1 MTAKCLIKQYLLYR
15 AWCQLHNSP
24 VGLQKEYTFTVCDFF
39 SWQSPLALQCVV
51 GSCVP
56 GCCSCSAP
64 AFRGAAFPADA
75 AVLGSRCSLLRAVWL
90 CLLQRPRSAS
100 VGSACAVLCRLEYSA
115 CPAVGMG
122 AVSRGAGTWWDNALC
137 RCQESASRWSCQA
150 ARAPGRYRSCQ
161 SHLRAEPWPRT
172 RVTRFSSL
180 QRRALL
186 VFDKE
191 KRVAPIFRKPSSQC
205 GIYSVDTNIVLELK

>member
-1 MTAKCLIKQYLLYR
+1 MQFLFPAKPTGIAVCCGKLCPGVLLVQCLSIPG
-15 AWCQLHNSP
+15 C
-24 VGLQKEYTFTVCDFF
+24 
-39 SWQSPLALQCVV
+39 
-51 GSCVP
+51 CVP
-56 GCCSCSAP
+56 G
-64 AFRGAAFPADA
+64 G
-75 AVLGSRCSLLRAVWL
+75 RCRAREQVSLLRAVWL

-137 RCQESASRWSCQA
+137 RCRESASRWSCQA

-191 KRVAPIFRKPSSQC
+191 KRVAPIFRKPGSQC